1 MKFFLLT
8 DDTDS
13 LIGMRLAGIE
23 GRLVLSRDAALSE
36 IERIKNT
43 DTGILLLTPSVSEMC
58 RDILVELKK
67 QNRPLIVE
75 IPDSNPEHNP
85 ADSVT
90 DYIRDAIGVKI

>member
-8 DDTDS
+8 DDVDAM
-13 LIGMRLAGIE
+13 IGMRLAGVE
-23 GRLVLSRDAALSE
+23 GKLVTNRESVLTE
-36 IERIKNT
+36 IERIKNE
-43 DTGILLLTPSVSEMC
+43 DIGILLMTPNISALC
-58 RDILVELKK
+58 RDLLVELKK

-75 IPDSNPEHNP
+75 IPDSDPTHSP

>member
-1 MKFFLLT
+1 MKFYLLT

-23 GRLVLSRDAALSE
+23 GKLVHDRETALSE
-36 IERIKNT
+36 IERIKTT
-43 DTGILLLTPSVSEMC
+43 DTGILLLTPGVSQLC
-58 RDILVELKK
+58 RDMLVELKK

>member
-8 DDTDS
+8 DDADS

-23 GRLVLSRDAALSE
+23 GKYVTDRETALSQIE
-36 IERIKNT
+36 IAAKS
-43 DTGILLLTPSVSEMC
+43 DVGILLMTPGVSALC
-58 RDILVELKK
+58 RDMLVELKK
-67 QNRPLIVE
+67 RNRPLIVT
-75 IPDSNPEHNP
+75 IPDSDPGHNP

>member
-1 MKFFLLT
+1 MRFYLLT

-23 GRLVLSRDAALSE
+23 GKLVSDRNSVLSE
-36 IERIKNT
+36 IERIKTT
-43 DTGILLLTPSVSEMC
+43 DTSILLLTPGVAALC
-58 RDILVELKK
+58 RDLLVDLKK

>member
-8 DDTDS
+8 DDADA
-13 LIGMRLAGIE
+13 LIGMRLSGIE
-23 GRLVLSRDAALSE
+23 GKMVSTRNE
-36 IERIKNT
+36 ILQEVQNAKTSDIAV
-43 DTGILLLTPSVSEMC
+43 LLLTPGVSSLC
-58 RDILVELKK
+58 GDILVELKK

-75 IPDSNPEHNP
+75 IPDSDKSHNP

>member
-23 GRLVLSRDAALSE
+23 GKIVSDRAEALTE
-36 IERIKNT
+36 IERIKTT
-43 DTGILLLTPSVSEMC
+43 DTGILLMTPSVVEMC
-58 RDILVELKK
+58 RDVMVELKK
-67 QNRPLIVE
+67 QNKPLIAE

>member
-8 DDTDS
+8 DDADS

-23 GRLVLSRDAALSE
+23 GKYVTSREEALAQ
-36 IERIKNT
+36 IESSANNGV
-43 DTGILLLTPSVSEMC
+43 GILLMTPGVSALC
-58 RDILVELKK
+58 RDMLIELKK
-67 QNRPLIVE
+67 RNRPLIVE
-75 IPDSNPEHNP
+75 IPDSDPGHNS

>member
-1 MKFFLLT
+1 MTFFLLT

-23 GRLVLSRDAALSE
+23 GKIVSDRKEALSE
-36 IERIKNT
+36 IEEIKKT
-43 DTGILLLTPSVSEMC
+43 DTGILLMTPGVTAMC
-58 RDILVELKK
+58 RDVMVELNK

-75 IPDSNPEHNP
+75 IPDSNPEHTP